1 MWWLFACVRSTVED
15 AGDPALA
22 DTPRGELWEAGWAN
36 VPGMYLVVAD
46 DPAVLDRFPRATL
59 TRRSNSAPVLGVRM
73 SYADAVALAEDP
85 AVASVTIDA
94 LIHTDLGAD
103 AAGCADDTAQIRP
116 TGVDAAGKSRK
127 GGTGAGIKVAVV
139 DTGIDLDHPDL
150 VIAGVVDVTDTTG
163 GDDDNGHG
171 THVAGT
177 IAAQDDSIG
186 VVGVAPDVELYA
198 VKVLDSSGAGDYLD
212 VAIGIDEAIQ
222 LGVDVIN
229 LSVSGTRDSPAVH
242 AQVRAAKEAG
252 IIQVAAAGNRASP
265 VNRSFPAAWAG
276 EVITVSAWDVDGDR
290 WAPFSN
296 YGPEVDV
303 AAGGMEICSTFP
315 DGEWHRESGTSQA
328 TPVVSGLVAL
338 DLQLH
343 PGSGFAAV
351 ETAIRASVAD
361 LLSSP
366 RHAEDLAVADDL

>member
-1 MWWLFACVRSTVED
+1 MWWLFACVRTTVED

-22 DTPRGELWEAGWAN
+22 DTPRGELWDAGWEN
-36 VPGMYLVVAD
+36 VPGTYLVVASEPD
-46 DPAVLDRFPRATL
+46 VFDRFPRATVMG
-59 TRRSNSAPVLGVRM
+59 RSRSAPVFGVRM
-73 SYADAVALAEDP
+73 AFADAVALAEDP
-85 AVASVTIDA
+85 AVDSVTIDA

-103 AAGCADDTAQIRP
+103 AAGCADDTAQVRP
-116 TGVDAAGKSRK
+116 SGVDAAGKSRK

-150 VIAGVVDVTDTTG
+150 HVVDLVDVTGTTG

-177 IAAQDDSIG
+177 IAALDDEIG
-186 VVGVAPDVELYA
+186 VVGVAPDVELYG

-212 VAIGIDEAIQ
+212 VAIGIDEAIS

-229 LSVSGTRDSPAVH
+229 LSISGTRDSPAVR
-242 AQVRAAKEAG
+242 AQVRAAKAAG
-252 IIQVAAAGNRASP
+252 IIQVAAAGNMAGP
-265 VNRSFPAAWAG
+265 VDRSFPAAWAG
-276 EVITVSAWDVDGDR
+276 DVITVSAWDVDGDR

-296 YGPEVDV
+296 YGPEIDV

-328 TPVVSGLVAL
+328 APVVSGLVAL
-338 DLQLH
+338 TLELH
-343 PGSGFAAV
+343 PGSTFNEV
-351 ETAIRASVAD
+351 ETTIRTSVSA
-361 LLSSP
+361 LRSSP
-366 RHAEDLAVADDL
+366 RHAEDLAIADDL